1 MWDFKKGFLSILVIT
16 LVIGC
21 KKNTPDN
28 SSKTLLFK
36 QTIDNIKKSEPV
48 LLTFGDDNFTDKIV
62 WVITPNT
69 NTTIETIANN
79 ATIKFNGSGV
89 YTVTASSGNVYAQYT
104 ITVNSI
110 DYAIDYGTNFIMTA
124 SKLAG
129 IKQNEPIAF
138 TVHNSSSGNQISWAV
153 STSDPLN
160 LSYTHHYSNSKRT
173 EDAITFSGANGYATI
188 TASDGIYSQR
198 RTVWI
203 SGDTII
209 SGGSD
214 TTNFLLGDKLLIT
227 PSVEQVSGVKKLVF
241 TANTSRKYN
250 CPTDKILSFNS
261 NNDYQIDYS
270 GVSIS
275 PTTCNTRSVASCI
288 NSFKN
293 IQTGTHSFSIN
304 FGNRTYTG
312 SFELGSDGKYV
323 FNWPNS
329 NEVTISPLSVK

>member
-1 MWDFKKGFLSILVIT
+1 MWDLKKGFLSILVIT

-28 SSKTLLFK
+28 NSKTLLFK
-36 QTIDNIKKSEPV
+36 QTIDNIKKNEPV

-69 NTTIETIANN
+69 NTSIETIANN

-89 YTVTASSGNVYAQYT
+89 YTVTASSGNVYAQYI
-104 ITVNSI
+104 ITVDNI
-110 DYAIDYGTNFIMTA
+110 DYTIDYGTNFSMTS

-129 IKQNEPIAF
+129 IKQNEPISLS
-138 TVHNSSSGNQISWAV
+138 VHNAITGNQISWAV
-153 STSDPLN
+153 STSNPL
-160 LSYTHHYSNSKRT
+160 LSYSLHANNAKRT
-173 EDAITFSGANGYATI
+173 EETISFSGLTGYATI
-188 TASDGIYSQR
+188 TAIDGIYSQR
-198 RTVWI
+198 RTVWV

-214 TTNFLLGDKLLIT
+214 TTNFILGDKLLIT
-227 PSVEQVSGVKKLVF
+227 PSVEEVSGVKKLVF

-250 CPTDKILSFNS
+250 CTTDKILSFNS

-275 PTTCNTRSVASCI
+275 PTTCNTRSVASSI

-293 IQTGTHSFSIN
+293 IQTGTHPFSIN
-304 FGNRTYTG
+304 FGNKTYTG
-312 SFELGSDGKYV
+312 SFELMSDGKFV
-323 FNWPNS
+323 FTWPNN
-329 NEVTISPLSVK
+329 NEVTISPLTVK